1 MWWLLNGSQCVL
13 LHEQMLIKLFHA
25 GGLFIGSC
33 HLSNLWWVSRPLL
46 CLFREGMQQA
56 WKEVHCC
63 HAACGWM
70 GLQSNKPY
78 QKLNWEAESLQWK
91 VGVPGLK
98 HFLNM
103 VAFAISV
110 QEVGKQMLVLL
121 LCTGGDSNAAGSSSS
136 STYGLNLAVAEAG
149 RTRESELLTGCRW
162 EGGISSGMLP
172 GGPNPGSKG

>member
-1 MWWLLNGSQCVL
+1 
-13 LHEQMLIKLFHA
+13 
-25 GGLFIGSC
+25 
-33 HLSNLWWVSRPLL
+33 
-46 CLFREGMQQA
+46 
-56 WKEVHCC
+56 
-63 HAACGWM
+63 
-70 GLQSNKPY
+70 
-78 QKLNWEAESLQWK
+78 
-91 VGVPGLK
+91 
-98 HFLNM
+98 M

-121 LCTGGDSNAAGSSSS
+121 LCTGGDSNAAGSSS